1 MTEMGRSAFKDFLIV
16 LLGPHETTTR
26 GQKRESLEAFFGG
39 SIWQRIGAVLLKL
52 CCIAVSRE
60 RNIDLQILLIYNLLA
75 VCILLSRPTT
85 LIKTLHDFNF
95 GLVMEA
101 AHAKHLVY

>member
-1 MTEMGRSAFKDFLIV
+1 MRL
-16 LLGPHETTTR
+16 
-26 GQKRESLEAFFGG
+26 RESLEAFFGG

-75 VCILLSRPTT
+75 VCILLSRSTT